1 MEATRYQISK
11 WLTSVSNGGFVGN
24 TAVLIVYNSEAPE
37 LSYII
42 KEQI

>member
-1 MEATRYQISK
+1 MEATRYQTTK
-11 WLTSVSNGGFVGN
+11 WLTSVSRGGLVGN